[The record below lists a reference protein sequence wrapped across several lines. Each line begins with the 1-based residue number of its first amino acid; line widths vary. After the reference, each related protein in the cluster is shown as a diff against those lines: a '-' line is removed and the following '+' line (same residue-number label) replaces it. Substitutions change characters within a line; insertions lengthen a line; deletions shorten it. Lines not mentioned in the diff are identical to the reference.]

1 MFNSVCYFK
10 CVSTSDREYL
20 YTSTLN
26 IPLLNTWLRYK
37 PNTKNKVILGNTV
50 PGTLNLSDIQIIS
63 NKLVKKQ
70 TNKKEKPTKKPTKF
84 LKD

>member
-26 IPLLNTWLRYK
+26 IPLLNTWLR
-37 PNTKNKVILGNTV
+37 VILGNTV

-63 NKLVKKQ
+63 NKLSEKA
-70 TNKKEKPTKKPTKF
+70 NK
-84 LKD
+84 

>member
-63 NKLVKKQ
+63 NKLSEKA
-70 TNKKEKPTKKPTKF
+70 NK
-84 LKD
+84 